1 MGGTACPTSEN
12 AGLDVVAQAVPP
24 AQPNSFTA
32 SQACATQSGRLVN
45 PACAGASTLSVAGPS
60 EKPHNPRKRGGLPF
74 RRRTPFS
81 RSGGRRPRKYVTR
94 PVFVPVAPALGRVD
108 AIVMAPAPGK
118 TPARTWRRISPA
130 GMMKPPCASRV
141 RRSGGAAPRPPA
153 VPGKE
158 PSLAP
163 VHAIILAMN
172 VTMKDIAQEL
182 GISIGTV
189 SKVLRD
195 HPDISPETRERVRKR
210 MRELNYRPNLAARAL
225 VTGRTHTIGLVVPD
239 LVHPFF
245 GEVAGGLSRLLRKQG
260 YGLIISSSD
269 EDLELE
275 NRAIEQLLARRVDAL
290 ILASSQKDPDFFR
303 IVEEQKTPFI
313 LIDRKP
319 EGAKVNFVGVDDE
332 EIGRM
337 ATEHLIEMGCRRIAH
352 IGGPGI
358 STAIGRLRGYR
369 QALERHGL
377 PIDPKYVISR
387 EHADEAS
394 DASGYEAMNKLLAV
408 KQPPDGV
415 FCYNDPTAMGAMQG
429 ALDKGI
435 RIPRDLALI
444 GAGNVRYA
452 KFLRV
457 PLSTIDQHSDDIG
470 DRAARLAL
478 KLIESKTQP
487 RPKSILLS
495 PRLVVRESSARR

>member
-1 MGGTACPTSEN
+1 
-12 AGLDVVAQAVPP
+12 
-24 AQPNSFTA
+24 
-32 SQACATQSGRLVN
+32 
-45 PACAGASTLSVAGPS
+45 
-60 EKPHNPRKRGGLPF
+60 
-74 RRRTPFS
+74 
-81 RSGGRRPRKYVTR
+81 
-94 PVFVPVAPALGRVD
+94 
-108 AIVMAPAPGK
+108 
-118 TPARTWRRISPA
+118 
-130 GMMKPPCASRV
+130 
-141 RRSGGAAPRPPA
+141 
-153 VPGKE
+153 
-158 PSLAP
+158 
-163 VHAIILAMN
+163 MN

-290 ILASSQKDPDFFR
+290 ILASSQKGPDFFR

-394 DASGYEAMNKLLAV
+394 DATGYEAMTKLLAV

-487 RPKSILLS
+487 KPKSILLS